1 MKLSEVDRSK
11 LAPMM
16 KHYVEMKD
24 NYKDVLLFYRL
35 GDFYEMFFEDAVTVS
50 HELELTL
57 TGRAAGLEERV
68 PMCGVPY
75 HAVNVYIDKLI
86 KKGYKVAICEQM
98 EDPKTAKGIVKRDI
112 TEVISS
118 GTVISESSLNEKEN
132 NFIGNIYDFD
142 YMYVI
147 SYSDITTGE
156 YYIEKLD
163 HDKDKVLSE
172 VISLG
177 LKEVICNS
185 KLDPYIINIL
195 KNQYKLTVT
204 ITEKLY
210 ELDNYSYLYNNF
222 DVNYQIAIKHLL
234 YYLVVEQR
242 RNLSH
247 IRLVIEKKQD
257 NYLKM
262 DVHTKRNLELTESL
276 RLKERQYSL
285 LWLMDNTKT
294 AMGGRKLKQWIE
306 NPIIDKDIL
315 NQRYDII
322 DKLLNEFLL
331 SDELRKYLY
340 EVYDLERLCGR
351 ISLGNANA
359 RDLVQLKNSLR
370 VLPNI
375 KEILTKINFYKQI
388 ETLDSLYE
396 LLNNSLNETPP
407 VGLKEGYLI
416 KDGYNSELE
425 ELKSLRSGGKDFI
438 SKFELEE
445 KERTGIKNLKIGF
458 NKVFG
463 YFIEVS
469 KSNLNLITP
478 EMGYIRKQTIANGE
492 RFITP
497 LLKEKED
504 LILTSEE
511 KIIELEYNLFIE
523 IRDKVKEYIPNLQEI
538 SKVISEIDVIQ
549 SFAFISEKYNY
560 VRPKLNNK
568 HEIKVIDSR
577 HPVVEK
583 VIKDSYVENDII
595 MDKNTNILLI
605 TGPNMAGKSTY
616 MRQLGIIT
624 IMAQIGCFVPA
635 KEANL
640 PIFDKIFTRI
650 GASDDLVSGESTFM
664 VEMIEASNAIKNATE
679 NSLILFDELGRGT
692 ATFDGMSLAQ
702 AILEY
707 IHDHIGCKTLFSTH
721 YHELTDLE
729 KNLKKL
735 KNKHVSAE
743 EKDGNIIFLHKVK
756 DGSVD
761 KSYGINVAKLAGLPN
776 EVIVRADDIL
786 KIYENK
792 EKKRDITIQTT
803 LPLNFEEPKDEL
815 KEKLKSINILEL
827 TPLEALNKLNELK
840 ESIK

>member
-118 GTVISESSLNEKEN
+118 GTVTSESSLNEKEN

-195 KNQYKLTVT
+195 KSQYKLTVT
-204 ITEKLY
+204 ITDKLY

-560 VRPKLNNK
+560 VRPKLNSK

>member
-11 LAPMM
+11 LSPMM
-16 KHYVEMKD
+16 SHYVELKE
-24 NYKDVLLFYRL
+24 NYKDVILLYRL
-35 GDFYEMFFEDAVTVS
+35 GDFYEMFFEDAITVS

-68 PMCGVPY
+68 PMCGVPH

-86 KKGYKVAICEQM
+86 KKGYKVALCEQL
-98 EDPKTAKGIVKRDI
+98 EDAKNVKGMVKRDV

-118 GTVISESSLNEKEN
+118 GTIVSAGSLNEKEN
-132 NFIGNIYDFD
+132 NFIGNVYDFE
-142 YMYVI
+142 YLYVV
-147 SYSDITTGE
+147 SFTDITTGE
-156 YYIEKLD
+156 YYIEKIE
-163 HDKDKVLSE
+163 HNKDKLVSE
-172 VISLG
+172 IVSLG
-177 LKEVICNS
+177 LKEVIFNT
-185 KLDPYIINIL
+185 KIDPYVVSIL

-204 ITEKLY
+204 LIDNLY
-210 ELDNYSYLYNNF
+210 ELDNYSYLYDSM
-222 DVNYQIAIKHLL
+222 DVNYQITIKHLL
-234 YYLVVEQR
+234 YYLIVKQKR
-242 RNLSH
+242 SLSH
-247 IRLVIEKKQD
+247 IREVIEKKQD

-262 DVHTKRNLELTESL
+262 DIHTKRNLELTESL

-285 LWLMDNTKT
+285 LWLLDNTKT
-294 AMGGRKLKQWIE
+294 AMGSRKLKSWIE
-306 NPIIDKDIL
+306 NPIIDKKIIEE
-315 NQRYDII
+315 RYNVVET
-322 DKLLNEFLL
+322 LLKEFIL
-331 SDELRKYLY
+331 SDELREHLY

-359 RDLVQLKNSLR
+359 RDLIQLKNSLK

-375 KEILTKINFYKQI
+375 RDILTKINFYNNI
-388 ETLDSLYE
+388 DTVSELYD
-396 LLNNSLNETPP
+396 LLEISIYDNPP
-407 VGLKEGYLI
+407 IGLKEGYLI
-416 KDGYNSELE
+416 KEGYNSELE
-425 ELKSLRSGGKDFI
+425 ELKDLRSGGKDFI
-438 SKFELEE
+438 SRFELEE
-445 KERTGIKNLKIGF
+445 KERTGIKNLKVGF

-463 YFIEVS
+463 YYIEIS
-469 KSNLNLITP
+469 KGNLGLVT
-478 EMGYIRKQTIANGE
+478 EDMGYIRKQTLANGE

-497 LLKEKED
+497 ILKEKED

-511 KIIELEYNLFIE
+511 KIIELEYSLFIE
-523 IRDKVKEYIPNLQEI
+523 IRDKVKEYIPKLQEI
-538 SKVISEIDVIQ
+538 SKIISEIDVLQ
-549 SFAFISEKYNY
+549 SFSYVSEKYNY
-560 VRPKLNNK
+560 VRPLISDK
-568 HEIKVIDSR
+568 HEIRITDSR
-577 HPVVEK
+577 HPVVER
-583 VIKDSYVENDII
+583 VIKDNYVENDII

-616 MRQLGIIT
+616 MRQLGIIC

-635 KEANL
+635 KEACL

-707 IHDHIGCKTLFSTH
+707 IHDKIGAKTLFSTH

-729 KNLKKL
+729 KDLKKL

-743 EKDGNIIFLHKVK
+743 EDEGNIIFLHKVK

-761 KSYGINVAKLAGLPN
+761 KSYGINVAKLAGLPD
-776 EVIVRADDIL
+776 EVINRADSIL
-786 KIYENK
+786 KVYENK
-792 EKKRDITIQTT
+792 EKKRDIIVQTT
-803 LPLNFEEPKDEL
+803 LPLNFDEPKDEL
-815 KEKLKSINILEL
+815 KEKIKKINILEL
-827 TPLEALNKLNELK
+827 TPLQALNLLNELK

>member
-118 GTVISESSLNEKEN
+118 GTVTSESSLNEKEN

-195 KNQYKLTVT
+195 KSQYKLTVT
-204 ITEKLY
+204 ITDKLY

-351 ISLGNANA
+351 VSLGNANA
-359 RDLVQLKNSLR
+359 RDLVQLKNSLS

-375 KEILTKINFYKQI
+375 KEILTKIKFYKQI

-416 KDGYNSELE
+416 KDGYNSKLE

-469 KSNLNLITP
+469 KSNLDLITP

-538 SKVISEIDVIQ
+538 SKVIGEIDVIQ

-583 VIKDSYVENDII
+583 VIKDSYVENDIV

-776 EVIVRADDIL
+776 EVITRADDIL